1 MRNKLITVLLYALLA
16 FVWFIILR
24 FSLFAFC
31 FSPLLQHFWNGGLIL
46 LFGFLGILAFI
57 LPVIFRKKLSSNW
70 MKPVAM
76 LILTGFALLA
86 SYGILN
92 AAVSYVSVF
101 RKKVWDTNHELRIYM
116 TDDLENNYH
125 VTGKTEQEILALLGE
140 PASISEYKGR
150 TFEYYIGS
158 GFIDPITY
166 DIMFENGIA
175 VHAEKVSH

>member
-1 MRNKLITVLLYALLA
+1 
-16 FVWFIILR
+16 
-24 FSLFAFC
+24 
-31 FSPLLQHFWNGGLIL
+31 
-46 LFGFLGILAFI
+46 
-57 LPVIFRKKLSSNW
+57 
-70 MKPVAM
+70 M